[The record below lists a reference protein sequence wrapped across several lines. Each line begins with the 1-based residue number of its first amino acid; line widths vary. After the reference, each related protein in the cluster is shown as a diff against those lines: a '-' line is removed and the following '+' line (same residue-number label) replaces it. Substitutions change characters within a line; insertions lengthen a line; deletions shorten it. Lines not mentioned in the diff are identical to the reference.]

1 MSVPLTVSVA
11 LCTHNGARYVAEQVA
26 SILGQ
31 TLAPVEIVLSDDA
44 STDGTVE
51 VVRRVVERS
60 TASGAPAPRLR
71 VIENPT
77 ALGVARNFAQ
87 AMAATSGDLVALS
100 DQDDVW
106 HPARLER
113 LVAAF
118 EREPGLA
125 LVHSDARL
133 VDGAGADV
141 GVGLLESLEVTPWER
156 AEIHDGRAFD
166 VFLRRNL
173 VTGATAVAS
182 SGLVDAALPVPP
194 GWIHDE
200 WLAIVGA
207 AIGRVDLLEE
217 QLTDYRQHGGNQ
229 IGARK
234 PTLRDKISRLRE
246 PRAERNANL
255 LERARSLVS
264 RLEELGSAVPPA
276 DLELARAKLAHE
288 EFRSRLP
295 ASRPRRLVPVLRE
308 GARRYARFSRGGA
321 DRLRDLLQPA

>member
-1 MSVPLTVSVA
+1 VPLTVSVA
-11 LCTHNGARYVAEQVA
+11 LCTHNGELYVAEQVA

-31 TLAPVEIVLSDDA
+31 SLAPAEIVLSDDA
-44 STDGTVE
+44 STDGTVAA
-51 VVRRVVERS
+51 VRRVVDGFA
-60 TASGAPAPRLR
+60 ASNGSAPMLR
-71 VIENPT
+71 VIENAT
-77 ALGVARNFAQ
+77 ALGVAGNFAQ
-87 AMAATSGDLVALS
+87 AIAATSGDLVALS

-106 HPARLER
+106 HPERLER
-113 LVAAF
+113 LAAAF
-118 EREPGLA
+118 DREPGLA

-133 VDGAGADV
+133 VDGTGADA

-156 AEIHDGRAFD
+156 AEIHAGRAFD

-182 SGLVDAALPVPP
+182 RGLVDVALPVPP

-217 QLTDYRQHGGNQ
+217 KLTDYRQHGGNQ

-255 LERARSLVS
+255 LERARSLVT
-264 RLEELGSAVPPA
+264 RLEGLGSAVPPA
-276 DLELARAKLAHE
+276 DLELARAKLVHE
-288 EFRSRLP
+288 EFRSALP
-295 ASRPRRLVPVLRE
+295 ASRPRRVIPVLRE
-308 GARRYARFSRGGA
+308 GAQRYARFSRGRA
-321 DRLRDLLQPA
+321 DRVRDILQPA